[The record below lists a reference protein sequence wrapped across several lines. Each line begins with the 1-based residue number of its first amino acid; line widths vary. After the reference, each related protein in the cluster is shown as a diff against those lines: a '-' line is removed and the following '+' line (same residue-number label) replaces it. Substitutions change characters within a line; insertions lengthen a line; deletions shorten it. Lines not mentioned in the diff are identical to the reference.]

1 MKNIVLLLVTLLS
14 FTFVSQAQNDAYD
27 SALAGEVG
35 ADEYGMKKYVIAFL
49 YRGDRVQEYTEEQ
62 RAEIQAGH
70 MANINRLAEEG
81 KLVMAGPF
89 FGNEELRGL
98 FFFAVESLEEAQKLT
113 ASDPAIEAGVLK
125 MDLKEWYGSAALML
139 MSDLHSKVAK
149 VEI

>member
-27 SALAGEVG
+27 SALATEVG

>member
-1 MKNIVLLLVTLLS
+1 MKIIVLLLVTLLS

-27 SALAGEVG
+27 SALAAEVG

-49 YRGDRVQEYTEEQ
+49 YRGDKVQEYTEEQ

>member
-1 MKNIVLLLVTLLS
+1 MKNLLLLLIIALSATTIS
-14 FTFVSQAQNDAYD
+14 FAQSSSYD
-27 SALAGEVG
+27 EGLAAEVG

-139 MSDLHSKVAK
+139 MSDLHNKVAK

>member
-14 FTFVSQAQNDAYD
+14 FTFVSQAQNDTYD
-27 SALAGEVG
+27 SALAREVG

-49 YRGDRVQEYTEEQ
+49 YRGDKVQEYTEEQ

>member
-1 MKNIVLLLVTLLS
+1 MKNIVLLLITLLS
-14 FTFVSQAQNDAYD
+14 FTFVSQAQNDTYD

-49 YRGDRVQEYTEEQ
+49 YRGDKVQEYTEEQ

>member
-27 SALAGEVG
+27 SALAAEVG

-49 YRGDRVQEYTEEQ
+49 YRGDKVQEYTEEQ